1 MRVAVAVLMTALAL
15 AAWQGPAWSQVRG
28 TDQPILFS
36 ADEVVHDRQNGTIT
50 ANGHVEFT
58 QDDRILLADRV
69 TYNQRDDRLIATGNI
84 SLLEPT
90 GEVMFAEY
98 VELSGD
104 MKDGIVEDIRILLS
118 DSSRIAATGA
128 RRSGGVVTEM
138 RNAVYSPCKPCAERK
153 DNDPLWQVKALR
165 IKHDQIE
172 HTIEYQDAWI
182 EFAGVPIAYTPYF
195 SHADPT
201 IKRKTGFLPPRLGG
215 SSYLGSFL
223 SFPYYVT
230 LAPNRDLT
238 ITPTITTKQ
247 NVILDGEFR
256 ELQPNGEFNL
266 TGSATFDADNKFR
279 GHIRGDAR
287 FDIDDTW
294 RWGLDLYRATD
305 DTYLRTYRID
315 SPASLV
321 SRAFTEGFRKRNYM
335 ALNAYTFQ
343 NLRENTTAESSPI
356 VAPVFDFNHVG
367 EPDALGGRTSLD
379 INVAA
384 FTRREGTDTQ
394 RISVGGQWRLPFTS
408 PLGDIYAIT
417 ASLRGDLY
425 HVNDLN
431 PPPNSTEPRIDGF
444 SGRIWPQLSVDWR
457 YPWARQDG
465 NVNQIIEPIA
475 SLVVGPNG
483 GNPKGIPN
491 EDSIEFEFDENNLF
505 DLTRFTGLDRVD
517 GGPRVNYGVKWSLF
531 GRKGSTTV
539 FFGQSYRIR
548 ADEKTYDSG
557 SGLEGS
563 LSDIVGS
570 VRINPSEYLSL
581 NYKTRLDKDNFVARR
596 NEFQFS
602 AGPPAFRVSTNYV
615 FFDNR
620 ADSEFPSREEIS
632 YGVNT
637 VINRNWRTSFS
648 GLHDLG
654 DDGGLRSVGLSLTY
668 EDECF
673 IFDLT
678 ASRRFFSDRDL
689 KPDDRILLQFTFKTL
704 GEVKAGIL

>member
-1 MRVAVAVLMTALAL
+1 MRLTVVALLTAMVFAGWHDVAR
-15 AAWQGPAWSQVRG
+15 SQVRG

-36 ADEVVHDRQNGTIT
+36 ADEVVHDQKNGTIS

-58 QDDRILLADRV
+58 QDDRILLADHV
-69 TYNQRDDRLIATGNI
+69 TYNQRDDRLVATGHV
-84 SLLEPT
+84 SLLEP
-90 GEVMFAEY
+90 GGDVVFAEY

-104 MKDGIVEDIRILLS
+104 MKDGIVKDIRILLA

-128 RRSGGVVTEM
+128 RRSAGVVTEM

-153 DNDPLWQVKALR
+153 NGDPLWQVKALE
-165 IKHDQIE
+165 IKHDQID
-172 HTIEYQDAWI
+172 HTIEYKDAWL

-201 IKRKTGFLPPRLGG
+201 IKRKTGFLPPRFGG
-215 SSYLGSFL
+215 SSYLGSFI

-230 LAPNRDLT
+230 FAPNRDLT

-247 NVILDGEFR
+247 NAILEGEFR
-256 ELQPNGEFNL
+256 ELQPTGKLNL
-266 TGSATFDADNKFR
+266 KGSATYDADNKFR
-279 GHIRGDAR
+279 GYIRGDAR
-287 FDIDDTW
+287 FDINDTW

-305 DTYLRTYRID
+305 DTFLRTYRID

-321 SRAFTEGFRKRNYM
+321 SHAFAEGFRKRNYM
-335 ALNAYTFQ
+335 AINAYTFQ
-343 NLRENTTAESSPI
+343 NLRASQPSESSPI
-356 VAPVFDFNHVG
+356 VAPLFDFNHVG
-367 EPDALGGRTSLD
+367 EPDALGGRTKLD
-379 INVAA
+379 VNAAA

-394 RISVGGQWRLPFTS
+394 RFSVDGQWRLPFTS
-408 PLGDIYAIT
+408 PLGDVYAFT

-431 PPPNSTEPRIDGF
+431 PPGNSTGSRIDGF
-444 SGRIWPQLSVDWR
+444 SGRIWPQFAIDWR

-465 NVNQIIEPIA
+465 NINQIIEPIA

-483 GNPKGIPN
+483 GNHKDIPN
-491 EDSIEFEFDENNLF
+491 EDSVDFEFDENNLF
-505 DLTRFTGLDRVD
+505 DLTRFTGIDRVD
-517 GGPRVNYGVKWSLF
+517 GGPRINYGLKWSLF
-531 GRKGSTTV
+531 GRTGSTTA

-548 ADEKTYDSG
+548 PDNKTYDSG
-557 SGLEGS
+557 SGLEEA
-563 LSDIVGS
+563 LSDIVGAIH
-570 VRINPSEYLSL
+570 INPSQYLNL

-602 AGPPAFRVSTNYV
+602 AGPPAFRVSANYV

-632 YGVNT
+632 FGT
-637 VINRNWRTSFS
+637 SARLNRNWRTNFS
-648 GLHDLG
+648 GLEDLG
-654 DDGGLRSVGLSLTY
+654 AGGGLRSIGLSLTY

-673 IFDLT
+673 IFDLS
-678 ASRRFFSDRDL
+678 AGRQFFSDRDL

-704 GEVKAGIL
+704 GEVRAGIL